1 MSKKVAF
8 KTMVVGAAAA
18 AVIGVIGVAS
28 AQAVPD
34 APVGDPQD
42 SSQVVEIISEADP
55 LMAGGGGIDQWLA
68 SLNTGSVG
76 GAGAVPPA
84 PTDDNTVIIEQTD
97 VGDDNTIVEPTAQ

>member
-1 MSKKVAF
+1 MSKKVAV

-42 SSQVVEIISEADP
+42 SSQVVSEADP